1 MSTVSSSFK
10 FSASSQPCSREK
22 SLSKLVKFMIKC
34 YYYTSNF
41 SCETMFIIII
51 IIIIIIINVFPIIII
66 LCFQR
71 HKQYSFCVLLFLSL
85 LKKCSKTF
93 KNWSKGELM
102 KLVAMGP
109 VLMWFVIWHSEESRG
124 HNKEGRREANQ
135 VQLLQ
140 CYNFTLPSP

>member
-1 MSTVSSSFK
+1 MWTVSSSFK

-22 SLSKLVKFMIKC
+22 SLSKLVKFMMKC
-34 YYYTSNF
+34 YYYTFNF

-51 IIIIIIINVFPIIII
+51 IIIIIISVFPIIIM
-66 LCFQR
+66 LCFQG
-71 HKQYSFCVLLFLSL
+71 HKQYSFCVLLFLLL

-93 KNWSKGELM
+93 KNWSKGEHM

-124 HNKEGRREANQ
+124 HNREANQ

>member
-1 MSTVSSSFK
+1 MSSSFK

-22 SLSKLVKFMIKC
+22 SLSKLVKFMMKC
-34 YYYTSNF
+34 YYYTFNF

-51 IIIIIIINVFPIIII
+51 IIIIISVFPIIIM

-71 HKQYSFCVLLFLSL
+71 HKQYSFCVLLFLLL

-93 KNWSKGELM
+93 KNWSKGEHM

-109 VLMWFVIWHSEESRG
+109 VLM
-124 HNKEGRREANQ
+124 
-135 VQLLQ
+135 
-140 CYNFTLPSP
+140 

>member
-1 MSTVSSSFK
+1 MWTVSSSFK

-22 SLSKLVKFMIKC
+22 SLSKLVKFMMKC
-34 YYYTSNF
+34 YYYTFNF
-41 SCETMFIIII
+41 ACETMFIIII
-51 IIIIIIINVFPIIII
+51 IIISVFPIIIM

-93 KNWSKGELM
+93 KNWSKGEHM

-124 HNKEGRREANQ
+124 HNREANQ

>member
-1 MSTVSSSFK
+1 MSSSFK

-22 SLSKLVKFMIKC
+22 SLSKLVKFMMKC
-34 YYYTSNF
+34 YYYTFNF
-41 SCETMFIIII
+41 SCETMFIITII
-51 IIIIIIINVFPIIII
+51 IIIISVFPIIIM

-85 LKKCSKTF
+85 LKKYSKTF
-93 KNWSKGELM
+93 KNWSKGEHM

-109 VLMWFVIWHSEESRG
+109 VLMGFVIWHSEESRG
-124 HNKEGRREANQ
+124 HNREANQ
-135 VQLLQ
+135 VQLPQ

>member
-1 MSTVSSSFK
+1 MSSSFK

-22 SLSKLVKFMIKC
+22 SLSKLVKFMMKC
-34 YYYTSNF
+34 YYYTFNF

-51 IIIIIIINVFPIIII
+51 IFIISVFPIIIM

-71 HKQYSFCVLLFLSL
+71 HKQYSFCVSLFLLL

-93 KNWSKGELM
+93 KNWSKGEHM

-109 VLMWFVIWHSEESRG
+109 VL
-124 HNKEGRREANQ
+124 
-135 VQLLQ
+135 L
-140 CYNFTLPSP
+140 

>member
-1 MSTVSSSFK
+1 MWTVSSSFK

-22 SLSKLVKFMIKC
+22 SLSKLVKFMMKC
-34 YYYTSNF
+34 YYYTFNF

-51 IIIIIIINVFPIIII
+51 IIIIIIFSVFPIIIM
-66 LCFQR
+66 LYFQR

-93 KNWSKGELM
+93 KNWSKGEHM

-124 HNKEGRREANQ
+124 HNREANQ
-135 VQLLQ
+135 VQLVQ

>member
-1 MSTVSSSFK
+1 MWTVSSSFK

-22 SLSKLVKFMIKC
+22 SLSKLVKFMMKC
-34 YYYTSNF
+34 YYYTFNF

-51 IIIIIIINVFPIIII
+51 IIIIIIISVFPIIIM

-93 KNWSKGELM
+93 KNWSKGEHM

-124 HNKEGRREANQ
+124 HNREANQ

>member
-34 YYYTSNF
+34 YYYTFNF

-51 IIIIIIINVFPIIII
+51 IIIIIISVFPIIII

-93 KNWSKGELM
+93 KNWSKGEHM

>member
-1 MSTVSSSFK
+1 MSSSFK

-22 SLSKLVKFMIKC
+22 SLSKLVKFMMKC
-34 YYYTSNF
+34 YYYTFNF

-51 IIIIIIINVFPIIII
+51 IIIIIISVFPIIIM

-71 HKQYSFCVLLFLSL
+71 HKQYSFCVLFLSL

-93 KNWSKGELM
+93 KNWSKGEHM

-109 VLMWFVIWHSEESRG
+109 VLM
-124 HNKEGRREANQ
+124 
-135 VQLLQ
+135 
-140 CYNFTLPSP
+140 